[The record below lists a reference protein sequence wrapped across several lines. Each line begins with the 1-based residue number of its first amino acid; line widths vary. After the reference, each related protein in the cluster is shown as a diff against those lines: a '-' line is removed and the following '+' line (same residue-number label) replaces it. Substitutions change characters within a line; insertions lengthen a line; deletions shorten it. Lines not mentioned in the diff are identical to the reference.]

1 MAIVSSSVAAEL
13 EATGGPV
20 PIFQVPSP
28 VPSKGQ
34 ALAAGQSCKWYES
47 GVFTDTQ
54 GGTHEAPI
62 GCEMN
67 TPVLLGTV
75 GALALAGWFMFGRKK
90 R

>member
-1 MAIVSSSVAAEL
+1 MAIVSNSVAAEL

-20 PIFQVPSP
+20 PMFQVQAPA
-28 VPSKGQ
+28 PSKGQ
-34 ALAAGQSCKWYES
+34 ALATGQSCKWYES
-47 GVFTDTQ
+47 GVFTDTRGVTYQ
-54 GGTHEAPI
+54 API

-67 TPVLLGTV
+67 KSVLLGTV

>member
-1 MAIVSSSVAAEL
+1 MAILSNSVAAEL

-20 PIFQVPSP
+20 PIFQVPTLA
-28 VPSKGQ
+28 PSKGQ

-54 GGTHEAPI
+54 GGIHEVPI

-67 TPVLLGTV
+67 TTVLLGTV
-75 GALALAGWFMFGRKK
+75 GALALAGWFIFGRKK
-90 R
+90 L